1 MTEDSLTDKSN
12 NKNKIIGIT
21 TTIIVHGLA
30 LLCFCFLGL
39 THQVPLPPEYG
50 IEVDMGGGGGG
61 GQTAVQNVNAQP
73 NTTRAREKLITQE
86 QEETIAMSSTKNNTH
101 KTTKNTNPSVAT
113 SEKTQ
118 TATEPV
124 INPNALFKRNANSGT
139 GQGTGQGSGSG
150 SGTGTGH
157 GSEHGGGVGNY
168 GGDFYLNGRPV
179 VTKAFPSAKNNL
191 EGVVKVEFRADRDG
205 NVIYAKAGIRGTTI
219 NDPQIWEECE
229 KAAYRSKFKAK
240 SDADRE
246 ERGVITYRFVL
257 Q

>member
-1 MTEDSLTDKSN
+1 MEDYLN
-12 NKNKIIGIT
+12 NKENRKNKIIGIV
-21 TTIIVHGLA
+21 TTIIVHGLV

-61 GQTAVQNVNAQP
+61 APENTQKISARVSSSNA
-73 NTTRAREKLITQE
+73 NEKLITQE
-86 QEETIAMSSTKNNTH
+86 QEETIAMSSQKTSARQTVTRQP
-101 KTTKNTNPSVAT
+101 KTTTT
-113 SEKTQ
+113 TEQ
-118 TATEPV
+118 TPKEPEPTV
-124 INPNALFKRNANSGT
+124 NPNALFKRNANAGT
-139 GQGTGQGSGSG
+139 GQGTGSGSGKG
-150 SGTGTGH
+150 SGTGTGQ
-157 GSEHGGGVGNY
+157 GSEYGSGIGNY

-179 VTKAFPSAKNNL
+179 ITKAFPSAKNNL

-219 NDPQIWEECE
+219 NDPQIGEECE

-240 SDADRE
+240 ADADRE